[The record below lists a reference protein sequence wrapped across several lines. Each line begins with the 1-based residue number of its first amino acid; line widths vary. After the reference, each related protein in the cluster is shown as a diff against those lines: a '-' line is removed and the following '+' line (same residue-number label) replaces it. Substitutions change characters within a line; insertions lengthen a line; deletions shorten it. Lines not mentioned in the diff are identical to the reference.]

1 MVCPSPQVV
10 FVWMTLNLCLL
21 NFPSLQWHH
30 TAHGAGIDVS
40 SFTVC
45 ESFIFNTQRWNSSS
59 FWSEYIVETEAETF
73 LFLYIRVMNS
83 PSCTL
88 FSCVYLSVWNPAV
101 VLTLCFLS
109 ETHFLLYEIN
119 PVWLW
124 AAGCFSDEVKHKH
137 LFPIRRLF
145 DQRRIILLSLSDV
158 SLALNWLVFW
168 WTDEDT
174 LRSASVS
181 VRGSEVVKGYEPQN
195 CKKKHKQIKHIH

>member
-30 TAHGAGIDVS
+30 TAHGAGIDMS
-40 SFTVC
+40 LFTVC
-45 ESFIFNTQRWNSSS
+45 ESFIFNTQRRNSSS
-59 FWSEYIVETEAETF
+59 LWSEYIVETEAETF
-73 LFLYIRVMNS
+73 LFLYIRVMYS
-83 PSCTL
+83 PSYTL

-109 ETHFLLYEIN
+109 ETQFLLCEIN

-137 LFPIRRLF
+137 LFPIWSEEDYLAVT
-145 DQRRIILLSLSDV
+145 LMSHWLCV
-158 SLALNWLVFW
+158 VALNWLAFW